1 MSNYISS
8 KKLNVH
14 DMRPRFDDDTY
25 NQILAEAACMDIK
38 PNVMLRM
45 LTKAALKLPREERIK
60 LLYQN

>member
-1 MSNYISS
+1 MSYIAT

-14 DMRPRFDDDTY
+14 DMRPRFDDETY
-25 NQILAEAACMDIK
+25 EQILAEAAGMDIK

-45 LTKAALKLPREERIK
+45 LAKAALKLPREERIK